1 MLGGRLHSKLKH
13 CRKPRPRPDW
23 HNSRCQQTPCSLPF
37 QPQPPPKCQARL
49 ATDDAEAAKRHAL
62 QLGVAEVTLRGD
74 MERQRLA
81 PNPDEPTRAKSPMR
95 KPDAAPSRKQLRRKS
110 VVPEDSTAPATV
122 EAPPVPQVDPKR
134 LDVLARLGYVLR
146 AQSQRAVAALCYL
159 WRSHAQRATVEAS
172 RRRWEVEAQERQLEL
187 DRLQQDLEDHE
198 AERAKP

>member
-1 MLGGRLHSKLKH
+1 M
-13 CRKPRPRPDW
+13 
-23 HNSRCQQTPCSLPF
+23 
-37 QPQPPPKCQARL
+37 
-49 ATDDAEAAKRHAL
+49 
-62 QLGVAEVTLRGD
+62 TLRGD

-146 AQSQRAVAALCYL
+146 AQSQRAVAALESKFQSL
-159 WRSHAQRATVEAS
+159 REEQRAYFKAVKDFQTECAKNEDLS
-172 RRRWEVEAQERQLEL
+172 ERLGI
-187 DRLQQDLEDHE
+187 ED
-198 AERAKP
+198 